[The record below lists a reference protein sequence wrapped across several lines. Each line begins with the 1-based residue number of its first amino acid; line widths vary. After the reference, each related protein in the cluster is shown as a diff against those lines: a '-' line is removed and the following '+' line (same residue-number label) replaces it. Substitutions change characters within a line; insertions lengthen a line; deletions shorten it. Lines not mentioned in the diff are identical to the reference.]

1 MRGPRGGVDLGLQCP
16 VLLVGQCCGSVCCA
30 VGMLRVLIAIALIL
44 FWGGVLCC
52 AALAMFHSVSA
63 KQGPAQ
69 TLSSVIVSHL

>member
-1 MRGPRGGVDLGLQCP
+1 MWLC
-16 VLLVGQCCGSVCCA
+16 VLCCG

-69 TLSSVIVSHL
+69 PLSSVIVSHL